1 MKMTVKRFSSSSAR
15 VLLKKVIRKNYEMFR
30 HETSM
35 RKSFFRKATCSS
47 TKKGFLLIL
56 FHWKFRQTSRKKKL
70 SKKLLTGLVS
80 MNIFINLADLFQNN
94 LFQNAQ
100 CRCIMSNPLENIFP
114 FLTKPFL
121 FNLFSFNWWDLMKN

>member
-1 MKMTVKRFSSSSAR
+1 MTVKRFSSSSAR

-47 TKKGFLLIL
+47 IKKGFLLIL
-56 FHWKFRQTSRKKKL
+56 FHWKFRQMSRKKKKL